1 MSALARL
8 IEASVQYHGSEQ
20 RIPRTPLSLSLEEG
34 TSTLLIGPSGCGKSS
49 LSLTL
54 NGLIPHSVPS
64 SYRGSILIKGLEVAD
79 TDIAELSRLVG
90 IVMQDPDAQI
100 VTKCVWDEVC
110 YALENLCMEREE
122 IIERASRAL
131 HLLRIAHLAE
141 RDPWT
146 LSGGQ
151 RQRVVLAG
159 ALALKPRLLILDEP
173 TANLDPASAQD
184 FHDALFTVMDEGTSI
199 LIVEHTLDEL
209 AHRVNAVYALDATG
223 ALIARGS
230 PEEVFSD
237 HARELVS
244 AGIRV
249 PTAITLGLRLGLE
262 HPPLHPQAA
271 VKMLASLPPSR
282 LVHSTHTKENEDA
295 FPASQ
300 GRQRFNDEGTQENRR
315 DTRAG
320 VNTHNLPEHAPQ
332 QAHPPLSGAG
342 LKHSTAWNLDPQHEQ
357 TPPPVLSLRSLE
369 VNRGSTQILKGIDL
383 DIFPG
388 EMIALL
394 GANGSGK
401 TTLLRSLVGLEKP
414 ASGTIRVHGEELTGW
429 NRPRSLRKA
438 ATLVTQN
445 PEHQFVTSSVR
456 NELAHSMRLARHPQE
471 RIDQVIA
478 SLLEEYGLKDLAE
491 DNPFTLSGGQK
502 RRLSVAAALTV
513 PRDLLLL
520 DEPTFGQD
528 EHSIDA
534 LMTHMRNFARSGG
547 SVLFATH
554 DLELAASCADRVLIL
569 CAGRI
574 AGSGDTTAL
583 MGDEQ
588 LLESCGLIPT
598 PLARLCASARRRGI
612 PVPAWTS
619 WKDVPDLRTTSKD
632 RRL

>member
-20 RIPRTPLSLSLEEG
+20 RIPRTPLSLTLEEG

-54 NGLIPHSVPS
+54 DGLIPHSVPS
-64 SYRGSILIKGLEVAD
+64 SYRGSILVNGLEVAD
-79 TDIAELSRLVG
+79 TDIAELARLVG

-100 VTKCVWDEVC
+100 VTTSVWDEVC

-122 IIERASRAL
+122 ITERASRAL
-131 HLLRIAHLAE
+131 NLLGIAHLAE

-151 RQRVVLAG
+151 RQRVILAG
-159 ALALKPRLLILDEP
+159 ALALEPRLLILDEP
-173 TANLDPASAQD
+173 TANLDPASARD
-184 FHDALFTVMDEGTSI
+184 FHDALFTVMDTGTSI

-209 AHRVNAVYALDATG
+209 AHRVDAVYALDATG
-223 ALIARGS
+223 TLIAHGR

-237 HARELVS
+237 HARDLVS

-262 HPPLHPQAA
+262 RPPLHPQAA
-271 VKMLASLPPSR
+271 VEMLASVPPSR
-282 LVHSTHTKENEDA
+282 LVRSTRTKEDTS
-295 FPASQ
+295 PASP
-300 GRQRFNDEGTQENRR
+300 GAQRFDDDAQENRS
-315 DTRAG
+315 DIHGG
-320 VNTHNLPEHAPQ
+320 VKTHNSQDPAASQLQ
-332 QAHPPLSGAG
+332 SPLSGAG
-342 LKHSTAWNLDPQHEQ
+342 HKRNTPWDLDPQHKQ
-357 TPPPVLSLRSLE
+357 SPPPVLSLRSLE
-369 VNRGSTQILKGIDL
+369 VKRGSMQILIGIDL

-401 TTLLRSLVGLEKP
+401 TTLLRSLVGLETP
-414 ASGTIRVHGEELTGW
+414 ASGSIRVHGEELAGW
-429 NRPRSLRKA
+429 NRARSLRKA

-456 NELAHSMRLARHPQE
+456 NELAHSMRLAKHPQE
-471 RIDQVIA
+471 RVDHVIA
-478 SLLEEYGLKDLAE
+478 SLLEGYGLKDLAE

-534 LMTHMRNFARSGG
+534 LMTHMRSFARSGG

-554 DLELAASCADRVLIL
+554 DLEIAASCADRVFIL
-569 CAGRI
+569 SEGRI
-574 AGSGDTTAL
+574 AGSGETTAL
-583 MGDEQ
+583 LRDDQ
-588 LLESCGLIPT
+588 LLESCKLIPT
-598 PLARLCASARRRGI
+598 PLARLCASAHKRGI
-612 PVPAWTS
+612 HVPAWTS
-619 WKDVPDLRTTSKD
+619 WKDVPDLRTTPEEHH
-632 RRL
+632 L